1 MNHVFNVIWS
11 HKLQAFVPVP
21 ERVSGGG
28 KRKRRIRLRN
38 VAGVV
43 AVLVVVTAQDGR
55 AQVASNAL
63 PTGGQIT
70 AGSGTIS
77 QSGNAMTVN
86 QSSNQMIATWN
97 TFNIGSGASVQF
109 VQPSTSSVALN
120 RVLGGV
126 SQIMGSLTANGQVFL
141 INPNGIVFGQGAQVD
156 VGGVVASSLGMSNAD
171 FLAGRNI
178 FSGAAGAGGVIN
190 QGTINAGPGGV
201 VALIAPKVSNEGAIN
216 AGGGSVVLAAAE
228 GVTLDFIGDGLVS
241 VKVDQGTF
249 DALVENKGV
258 IVADGGFATMTAKSA
273 NALLDTVINNTGT
286 IRANTLAERTGR
298 IVLDGGDTGTVQV
311 AGTLEALGTQA
322 GQKGGAI
329 DVTGNQVNVAAD
341 AVIDASGAA
350 GGGTIRIGGGK
361 NGKDADI
368 ANAKNL
374 TVEDGATIAANAT
387 DNGNGGSIALWSDGV
402 SNVGGS
408 LSAVG
413 GGNGKGGYVET
424 SGHILN
430 LDANLKVTGGKG
442 GVWVIDPV
450 NDSTLA
456 NAATYQSTL
465 RGGTDVV
472 NIVNGAIDVTGV
484 TIDSTV
490 LDNGV
495 STSGSLYLQ
504 ANGHISLAN
513 SSITLGSGGN
523 IYLGG
528 YNGGVQGGNTYATGT
543 SAGDYGISLNTVT
556 LSTTGAG
563 TITMYGRGYTAGT
576 RTSSGSFTWNEAAGI
591 GVTLAGTIAL
601 SGNTVT
607 INGTG
612 GNGQAVSNDDA
623 TAATI
628 TGSFVTGSYSN
639 AGGGSGYGDNGT
651 TITAGNGARG
661 AYVASGAVVT
671 ITGTTSAT
679 INATGGNGGAASFQ
693 NYGGHTAQGGASAIG
708 YEQDGA
714 VAFNAPTATI
724 NGARGSVGS
733 GSGSTY
739 GYLSTV
745 YAYNNNFVSCGESC
759 TTNQPV
765 QGSQGSQYGTSSNNP
780 SGTAA
785 SYGVFINGALS
796 NTNGVDSTTIIK
808 SNYDAAEGSNGTLTA
823 SKVAMEGVGGNH
835 VYTFKQNNAI
845 NKLSGNG
852 LSNLYFNNTQS
863 LNISTIDSVAGI
875 TTTTGNYIRL
885 TSGTLTQETGANL
898 SSGTY
903 GMFTADTMSFGG
915 GTDTVTGTNIGL
927 RTYDTSRA
935 ISLGGSSDPGSA
947 LFLSDTSIAAFSA
960 GISNLV
966 IGGSTNTGTIT
977 VNGATFKP
985 NTSLSLGNG
994 NISLAGNLAVGA
1006 GKTLLLQS
1014 SGTVS
1019 GDGAI
1024 TASNLQLYGSGGTF
1038 LLSAGKNNTGLAAT
1052 NSIQNLAANT
1062 GTVDLINSG
1071 NLTLTSL
1078 STNYQTTGGDSWDT
1092 NPFSQV
1098 SITGVTGS
1106 QRVYINTTGNMV
1118 AAQQVSGGGTYTT
1131 MNSSTPAN
1139 MNDRMGAALVLVAGG
1154 HFDNNYGNNL
1164 LTAGASRWLV
1174 YSQTPETGGNSR
1186 NSQAHTFR
1194 YYAWDFFRTA
1204 DSSYNYD
1211 NGGFGRTAGFTG
1223 TVTGL
1228 NGFLYSAQPT
1238 LTITPSAGQTSTY
1251 GNTPTLTGYTSS
1263 GWYASNGGD
1272 TELALMT
1279 GTARYSSGT
1288 SASAVGTYDISYIAN
1303 DTTTDA
1309 TQYLVPKY
1317 NTYVLGYKVVNSTR
1331 TNGLTIGQ
1339 RAITITADAGQSKVY
1354 GDPDSGLTYAVTSG
1368 SLVNTGAGGN
1378 GSLSGSLAGSGGVN
1392 AAVGVGYNIT
1402 QGTLANSNY
1411 AITYV
1416 GDTFSITARPI
1427 TITVNSNQQKYKG
1440 DTDPALAYTVSY
1452 TGNASKTA
1460 LITGDSLTGLLT
1472 RAVGEEDATYAI
1484 SQGTLAA
1491 TANYTI
1497 TFVGGNFTIK
1507 SRPANTSSLVS
1518 VQTGITGTST
1528 NNGGTS
1534 TGTSAQQVGA
1544 GTGSTTLV
1552 NAANSQVVFNNTA
1565 PVPLAPLAPAPTSSG
1580 SQPPTVGAPAP
1591 QTPPPV
1597 TNAPL
1602 TVSTAGNTSPMTL
1615 TVSGNT
1621 MSVDVPALANTA
1633 ASSGGGNSTGLT
1645 LFVAGGQGVQ
1655 AKGDYNV
1662 VHQGTTMTATTGSA
1676 SVSSPTGV
1684 QTLVG
1689 DPVKATV
1696 DIPGAGNVPISVG
1709 ISAEGVLVISMPPD
1723 AVQSADPQ
1731 TTMLVGLA
1739 LARQNLGTAVGDV
1752 KAVMITPAQ

>member
-190 QGTINAGPGGV
+190 QGTINASPGGV

-286 IRANTLAERTGR
+286 IRADAIADKGGR

-329 DVTGNQVNVAAD
+329 DITGNQVNVAAD

-361 NGKDADI
+361 NGKDATI
-368 ANAKNL
+368 ANAKTT
-374 TVEDGATIAANAT
+374 TVADGATVRADAT
-387 DNGNGGSIALWSDGV
+387 DSGNGGTLVVWSDGV
-402 SNVGGS
+402 TNVGGT
-408 LSAVG
+408 LTARG
-413 GGNGKGGYVET
+413 GANGGNGGFVET
-424 SGHILN
+424 SGKNIRMGVLRVDTSAAMGTSGLWLIDPTNSTIDAGAAATIVTNLTSGNVTYTDDGTLTVAADISSNSGHNLTLIGSGNQSGGAGVILN
-430 LDANLKVTGGKG
+430 NVSISVTGDLTIQGTG
-442 GVWVIDPV
+442 YTPSSYSSTGAVQYQQNAGV
-450 NDSTLA
+450 
-456 NAATYQSTL
+456 
-465 RGGTDVV
+465 
-472 NIVNGAIDVTGV
+472 
-484 TIDSTV
+484 
-490 LDNGV
+490 GV
-495 STSGSLYLQ
+495 S
-504 ANGHISLAN
+504 
-513 SSITLGSGGN
+513 
-523 IYLGG
+523 
-528 YNGGVQGGNTYATGT
+528 VQGTVNL
-543 SAGDYGISLNTVT
+543 SAANVTVT
-556 LSTTGAG
+556 A
-563 TITMYGRGYTAGT
+563 
-576 RTSSGSFTWNEAAGI
+576 
-591 GVTLAGTIAL
+591 V
-601 SGNTVT
+601 
-607 INGTG
+607 G
-612 GNGQAVSNDDA
+612 GNGQSVTNTQAGGGTVSASGPFSGSGPSNA
-623 TAATI
+623 GGTALAGAGAYGAYIQAGAALSVSATTAATI
-628 TGSFVTGSYSN
+628 T
-639 AGGGSGYGDNGT
+639 
-651 TITAGNGARG
+651 
-661 AYVASGAVVT
+661 
-671 ITGTTSAT
+671 
-679 INATGGNGGAASFQ
+679 ATGGNGGSATMQNSGNAS
-693 NYGGHTAQGGASAIG
+693 TTGGAGARG
-708 YEQDGA
+708 YQQDGT
-714 VAFNAPTATI
+714 VSFNAPTTTI
-724 NGARGSVGS
+724 DARRGTGGGAS
-733 GSGSTY
+733 GAIWY
-739 GYLSTV
+739 STV
-745 YAYNNNFVSCGESC
+745 W
-759 TTNQPV
+759 
-765 QGSQGSQYGTSSNNP
+765 
-780 SGTAA
+780 
-785 SYGVFINGALS
+785 
-796 NTNGVDSTTIIK
+796 
-808 SNYDAAEGSNGTLTA
+808 
-823 SKVAMEGVGGNH
+823 
-835 VYTFKQNNAI
+835 
-845 NKLSGNG
+845 
-852 LSNLYFNNTQS
+852 
-863 LNISTIDSVAGI
+863 DSVCTANCG
-875 TTTTGNYIRL
+875 TTPVYSWGDRL
-885 TSGTLTQETGANL
+885 TSGGSNSSGSDGDYGMYVNANL
-898 SSGTY
+898 SNSANNNVTTLKSLGNAYQNSGALTASNVLMQSNSTASSWNFDFRQSGNNIATLAAQANNLYYRDSQDLLIGTVGGVSGITTATSTYVRVDSKSGGAAAALIQDTGATPISVGTTGVFSADTMQFNGNANTVSGTY
-903 GMFTADTMSFGG
+903 
-915 GTDTVTGTNIGL
+915 VGL
-927 RTYDTSRA
+927 RTIDTSRQ
-935 ISLGGSSDPGSA
+935 ISITGTDVDAGNT
-947 LFLSDTSIAAFSA
+947 LFLDTAKLGVFAST
-960 GISNLV
+960 ISTLV

-977 VNGATFKP
+977 VNGASFNP
-985 NTSLSLGNG
+985 NTTLSLGNG
-994 NISLAGNLAVGA
+994 NISLAGNLSVGA
-1006 GKTLLLQS
+1006 GKTLMLES

-1019 GDGAI
+1019 GNGAI
-1024 TASNLQLYGSGGTF
+1024 TAPNLMLAGSGGTF
-1038 LLSAGKNNTGLAAT
+1038 LLNAGRNNTGLAAT
-1052 NSIQNLAANT
+1052 NSVQSLSAST
-1062 GTVDLINSG
+1062 GTVELINDG
-1071 NLTLTSL
+1071 DLTIAQ
-1078 STNYQTTGGDSWDT
+1078 QTGQRSITGATAWDS
-1092 NPFSQV
+1092 NPFANQT
-1098 SITGVTGS
+1098 IDGVTGS
-1106 QRVYINTTGNMV
+1106 SRVYINTTRDLSLSRG
-1118 AAQQVSGGGTYTT
+1118 VSASGAFTT
-1131 MNSSTPAN
+1131 MNGTNPAN
-1139 MNDRMGAALVLVAGG
+1139 MNERMGAALVLTAGRY
-1154 HFDNNYGNNL
+1154 FNNNYQAAA

-1186 NSQAHTFR
+1186 GSQAHTFR

-1317 NTYVLGYKVVNSTR
+1317 NSYVLGYKVVNSTR

-1354 GDPDSGLTYAVTSG
+1354 GDPDSVLTYAVTSG

-1565 PVPLAPLAPAPTSSG
+1565 PVPLAPAPTSSG

-1621 MSVDVPALANTA
+1621 VSVDVPALANTA
-1633 ASSGGGNSTGLT
+1633 ASSGGGDSTGLT